1 MSPANV
7 LIVTNRRDIRE
18 LFQSSTRNSSQLHFA
33 SHRSEVIPY
42 LKKNRVAGVIAD
54 HRVGLTSGVE
64 ILKEIWGE
72 FQNPDLVLLRE
83 DQDTDTQTEK
93 WIRRYTLV
101 LQLPVTRRLAERLT
115 RALLESFQESD
126 EDEGEEA
133 DRERMSERG
142 QDKIYQEITAFI
154 DTLPPLPFV
163 VRKIIEIIDR
173 EDVIAKDIAEI
184 ISLDYSLTAR
194 ILRLVNSAL
203 YALASPVTSIQH
215 AVTLLGFTEVRN
227 LALGL
232 KFVEAFPPDEQI
244 GLDRHRFWEHSIA
257 TALSARHMTTFTGGV
272 SPEEAFLGG
281 LLHDIGKIILDS
293 YFKGEWREVEKRCRA
308 EKISPLA
315 AEAKIFGVSH
325 MEVGSWL
332 AEHWKLPPIYQLA
345 IRRHHDQIG
354 ETELP
359 PEDAFYCSIVRTS
372 NVLVKWLGL
381 GVSGSLGLRYLS
393 TEEWGQTSLDDRQL
407 VEVFMKTVKELK
419 EWKKNLGLAL
429 DEEDYFESTRTAL
442 LPRQE
447 DIPQSLLCI
456 GSPKERAPSLRSM
469 LMCLGFDVQSVTWK
483 DQPLAKVEEVPH
495 RLLVLDI
502 RQIQIETKRLSGVLK
517 AARSRSK
524 APIVIFAGNGPNIP
538 QSLEKHRIFSYQKAP
553 NWSALSKV
561 LKRALSG

>member
-7 LIVTNRRDIRE
+7 LVVTNRRDIRE
-18 LFQSSTRNSSQLHFA
+18 LFQNSTRNSSQLHFA
-33 SHRSEVIPY
+33 SHRSEIVPY

-54 HRVGLTSGVE
+54 HRVGLNSGVE
-64 ILKEIWGE
+64 ILKEVWKE
-72 FQNPDLVLLRE
+72 FPNTELVLLRE
-83 DQDTDTQTEK
+83 EQDTDTQTEK
-93 WIRRYTLV
+93 WIRKFTLV
-101 LQLPVTRRLAERLT
+101 IQLPITRQLAERLI
-115 RALLESFQESD
+115 RALLESVGELD
-126 EDEGEEA
+126 EEDDYA
-133 DRERMSERG
+133 ATHDRTSEKG

-257 TALSARHMTTFTGGV
+257 TALSSRHMTAFTGGI

-293 YFKGEWREVEKRCRA
+293 YFKGEWREVERRCR
-308 EKISPLA
+308 EDKVSPLV

-354 ETELP
+354 ETDLP
-359 PEDAFYCSIVRTS
+359 PEDAFYCGIVRS
-372 NVLVKWLGL
+372 ANVLVKWLGL

-393 TEEWGQTSLDDRQL
+393 YEEWGQISLDDRHL

-419 EWKKNLGLAL
+419 EWKAILGLTS
-429 DEEDYFESTRTAL
+429 EGEDYFESTRAAF
-442 LPRQE
+442 LPQDE
-447 DIPQSLLCI
+447 GIPHNLLCI
-456 GSPKERAPSLRSM
+456 GSPRERAPSLRSM
-469 LMCLGFDVQSVTWK
+469 LMCMGFDVQSVTWK
-483 DQPLAKVEEVPH
+483 DQPLVKVEEIPH
-495 RLLVLDI
+495 RLLILDI
-502 RQIQIETKRLSGVLK
+502 RQMQIETKQLGGVLK

-524 APIVIFAGNGPNIP
+524 APIVVFARNGPSIP

-553 NWSALSKV
+553 YWSALSKV